1 MAAIK
6 LDRLTLGY
14 GGESAVESA
23 SGAFAMGRSTVVVG
37 PNGSG
42 KSTLLKAI
50 AGRMKPVAGGL
61 HIDGVA
67 PRQIAWLPQEAGVDR
82 AFPIALAD
90 FVALGFERRLGLF
103 RGLGAAERAALADA
117 IAAVGLEGLER
128 RPIASL
134 SGGQFQRALF
144 ARVIAEDAPVILLD
158 EPFAGQDSRTTADLI
173 CVIDRWRAEG
183 RTLVIVL
190 HDLALARSLG
200 DETLVMARGCLAW
213 GPTAEVLT
221 PDHLRRAHEAS
232 SHWRLG
238 DAA

>member
-1 MAAIK
+1 MAAVR

-14 GGESAVESA
+14 DGETAVDGA
-23 SGAFAMGRSTVVVG
+23 SGGFAMGRSTVIVG

-50 AGRMKPVAGGL
+50 AGRITPVSGAIRLEGL
-61 HIDGVA
+61 T
-67 PRQIAWLPQEAGVDR
+67 PRQIAWLPQEAAIDR
-82 AFPIALAD
+82 AFPITLAD

-103 RGLGAAERAALADA
+103 RGLGPAGRATLAAA
-117 IAAVGLEGLER
+117 IAAVGLEGLEP

-173 CVIDRWRAEG
+173 GVIDAWRAEG

-190 HDLALARSLG
+190 HDLALARALG

-213 GPTAEVLT
+213 GPTADVLT
-221 PDHLRRAHEAS
+221 PDHLRRAQEAS
-232 SHWRLG
+232 THWRLG

>member
-1 MAAIK
+1 MAAIA

-14 GGESAVESA
+14 GGGAAVDGA
-23 SGAFAMGRSTVVVG
+23 SGSFAMGRSTVIVG

-50 AGRMKPVAGGL
+50 AGRIKPLSGAVRL
-61 HIDGVA
+61 QGVT
-67 PRQIAWLPQEAGVDR
+67 PRQIACLPQEAGVDR
-82 AFPIALAD
+82 AFPITLAD

-103 RGLGAAERAALADA
+103 RGLGSSGRAGLAAA
-117 IAAVGLEGLER
+117 IAAVCLDGLEH

-158 EPFAGQDSRTTADLI
+158 EPFAGQDSTTIADLI
-173 CVIDRWRAEG
+173 RVIDAWRAEG
-183 RTLVIVL
+183 RTLLIVL
-190 HDLALARSLG
+190 HDLALARALG

-213 GPTAEVLT
+213 GPTVDVLT

>member
-1 MAAIK
+1 MASIR
-6 LDRLTLGY
+6 LDRLTLDYDGDL
-14 GGESAVESA
+14 AVDGVN
-23 SGAFAMGRSTVVVG
+23 GAFAMGRSTVVVG

-50 AGRMKPVAGGL
+50 AGRIKPKSGAVRLDAVG
-61 HIDGVA
+61 
-67 PRQIAWLPQEAGVDR
+67 PREIAWLAQEATVDR
-82 AFPIALAD
+82 GFPITVAD

-103 RGLGAAERAALADA
+103 RGLGPTEQVLLAEALM
-117 IAAVGLEGLER
+117 AVGLEGLER

-183 RTLVIVL
+183 STLVIVL

-232 SHWRLG
+232 SYWRLG

>member
-1 MAAIK
+1 MAAIV

-14 GGESAVESA
+14 GGAAAVDGA
-23 SGAFAMGRSTVVVG
+23 SGAFAMGSSTVIVG

-50 AGRMKPVAGGL
+50 CGRIKPLSGAVRL
-61 HIDGVA
+61 EGVT
-67 PRQIAWLPQEAGVDR
+67 PRQIACLPQEAAVDR

-90 FVALGFERRLGLF
+90 FVALGFERRRGLF
-103 RGLGAAERAALADA
+103 GGLGRADRVALADA
-117 IAAVGLEGLER
+117 IAAVGLEGLEH

-173 CVIDRWRAEG
+173 GVIDRWRGEG

-190 HDLALARSLG
+190 HDLAMARSLG
-200 DETLVMARGCLAW
+200 DETVVMARGCLAW
-213 GPTAEVLT
+213 GPTTEVLT